1 MTLTLF
7 ALFFSAWITSAC
19 CPKYRP
25 DLGQGYDC
33 LVPSAEVKLNPL
45 AFTPDGNLIVNAA
58 FMSWC
63 LELRQEIEKLR
74 KFIKGK

>member
-1 MTLTLF
+1 
-7 ALFFSAWITSAC
+7 
-19 CPKYRP
+19 
-25 DLGQGYDC
+25 LGQGYDC